1 MAGRQRLL
9 AAAAAG
15 DKDSNHRTAHAIA
28 SRLSDPPEVG
38 RRRLTI
44 RRLRPKGADPPLRE
58 RWQGPYSH
66 LLVDE
71 LQDVDAAQLRLVR
84 ILAEPERNLVVVGDD
99 DQAVY
104 GWLSPGRAAAAGHR
118 IRRPDDLRR
127 VHVVVNWRFESF
139 LASQIPSQTAVSR
152 CPAAGPGRSRRGP
165 WMLSW
170 MLSALGLWL
179 RRLRVQAP

>member
-15 DKDSNHRTAHAIA
+15 DKDSSHRTAHAIA

-84 ILAEPERNLVVVGDD
+84 ILAEPQRNLVVVGDD
-99 DQAVY
+99 DQSIYSGRVLADEAEPRWRGHPGPYRDSV
-104 GWLSPGRAAAAGHR
+104 WPSPLAPTSRSGMAAPQPAPAC
-118 IRRPDDLRR
+118 LR
-127 VHVVVNWRFESF
+127 
-139 LASQIPSQTAVSR
+139 
-152 CPAAGPGRSRRGP
+152 
-165 WMLSW
+165 
-170 MLSALGLWL
+170 
-179 RRLRVQAP
+179 